1 MKNVTKNILGF
12 GLLLAIAASVF
23 GATTAMAQKIAVVD
37 TQRAI
42 GESKAGKKATE
53 DFKKEQEKK
62 QKEIEKRE
70 GEFRKKGEDFR
81 KKQSV
86 LSDEAKAKRG
96 QELQQEFGEHQE
108 YIQKARLDL
117 AKMENDLLQP
127 IAEKMKRVIEKV
139 AKDKG
144 FTLVLQTNP
153 TQQTVVWMAAE
164 HDITSDVISA
174 FDKEK

>member
-1 MKNVTKNILGF
+1 MKKLNTMNLKLAMVLLVGLF
-12 GLLLAIAASVF
+12 GVSQAL
-23 GATTAMAQKIAVVD
+23 AQKIAVVD

-70 GEFRKKGEDFR
+70 TEFRKKGEDFR
-81 KKQSV
+81 KKQAV

-96 QELQQEFGEHQE
+96 QELQEEFAQHQEF
-108 YIQKARLDL
+108 IQKARLDL

-153 TQQTVVWMAAE
+153 QQQTVVWMTSE
-164 HDITSDVISA
+164 HDITSDVIAA

>member
-1 MKNVTKNILGF
+1 MKNLVQKISGLGAVAVMSALMLV
-12 GLLLAIAASVF
+12 GTSAQ
-23 GATTAMAQKIAVVD
+23 AQKIAVVD

-70 GEFRKKGEDFR
+70 TEFRKKGEDFR

-96 QELQQEFGEHQE
+96 QELQEEFGQHQE

-153 TQQTVVWMAAE
+153 TQQTVVWMSSE
-164 HDITSDVISA
+164 HDITTDVISA